1 MFRKNP
7 MKAKLKAGQQLIGVW
22 LNGTGADN
30 AEVLAHAGLDFLAI
44 DQEHGPGGIPQL
56 VDQLRAMSG
65 TDTGSIVRVPW
76 NDMVYFKKALD
87 AGAEGVIVPMVET
100 AAQARAVVAACTY
113 PPVGIR
119 GAAGG
124 IRGATYGYAKDYKKH
139 AAEELII
146 AVQVESA
153 AAVERIPD
161 IAAVPGVD
169 MIFIGPRD
177 LSGSIGKLDQFED
190 PEVKALVRKAE
201 EKILKAGKW
210 LASVSYANTPDKE
223 LFERGYH
230 MVIAGGDFG
239 LLGQGAKRILAS
251 VGR

>member
-7 MKAKLKAGQQLIGVW
+7 MKAKLKAGKQLIGVW

-30 AEVLAHAGLDFLAI
+30 AEVLTHSGLDFLAI
-44 DQEHGPGGIPQL
+44 DQEHGPGTIPNL
-56 VDQLRAMSG
+56 IDQLRAMGG
-65 TDTGSIVRVPW
+65 TDTGSIMRVPW
-76 NDMVYFKKALD
+76 NDLVYFKRVLD
-87 AGAEGVIVPMVET
+87 AGIEGVICPMVEN
-100 AAQARAVVAACTY
+100 AAQAKAVADACYY

-119 GAAGG
+119 GAAGS
-124 IRGATYGYAKDYKKH
+124 IRAATYGYTKDYKQRIG
-139 AAEELII
+139 EELIV

-161 IAAVPGVD
+161 IAAVPGID

-190 PEVKALVRKAE
+190 PEVKALVRRAE
-201 EKILKAGKW
+201 ERILKSGKW
-210 LASVSYANTPDKE
+210 LASVSYHNTPDKE
-223 LFERGYH
+223 LFARGYH
-230 MVIAGGDFG
+230 MIIAGGDLG
-239 LLGQGAKRILAS
+239 LLVSGARNILAG